1 MKRRPR
7 VGISACFFHADP
19 QRAIFKG
26 KPLLYLEQSIS
37 QWIQSQGALVY
48 LIPEPI
54 GLARAQGRAVWAS
67 ESKRPDLCVSLDE
80 LSDDLDGLVLQGG
93 ADLAPESYGEKP
105 IKPEWMGDRTRDLYE
120 LALVRAFADK
130 KKPILGVCRGMQLLN
145 VAYGGTLWQDIATQI
160 PGALLHRNW
169 DIYDRNQHTIAFEP
183 KSVLAEWMQ
192 VRPTGGQWI
201 ATVNSVHHQ
210 GVRTLGKKVKVEARS
225 VIDGIVEAMRVEE
238 PGAWIYGVQWHP
250 EFQHDTSFLSGEG
263 LLREFLQRAGS
274 PKSSRKKSLAN
285 KTKSKKVGQKGRNA
299 KK

>member
-105 IKPEWMGDRTRDLYE
+105 IKPEWM
-120 LALVRAFADK
+120 
-130 KKPILGVCRGMQLLN
+130 
-145 VAYGGTLWQDIATQI
+145 
-160 PGALLHRNW
+160 
-169 DIYDRNQHTIAFEP
+169 
-183 KSVLAEWMQ
+183 
-192 VRPTGGQWI
+192 
-201 ATVNSVHHQ
+201 
-210 GVRTLGKKVKVEARS
+210 
-225 VIDGIVEAMRVEE
+225 
-238 PGAWIYGVQWHP
+238 
-250 EFQHDTSFLSGEG
+250 
-263 LLREFLQRAGS
+263 
-274 PKSSRKKSLAN
+274 
-285 KTKSKKVGQKGRNA
+285 
-299 KK
+299 